1 MIDRELFELMK
12 VSLAE
17 VLRAQLKPLDK
28 WQQPMPEAAADLA
41 FGFAL
46 AAKQRIDRHRPSAP
60 MHDPHAA
67 TIPPPPVKCQTFGC
81 ERVAIKDSDY
91 CKGHQD

>member
-1 MIDRELFELMK
+1 MIDMELFELMK
-12 VSLAE
+12 VTLAE
-17 VLRAQLKPLDK
+17 VLRAQLNPLGTCL
-28 WQQPMPEAAADLA
+28 QPIPEQAADLA
-41 FGFAL
+41 FSFAL
-46 AAKQRIDRHRPSAP
+46 AAKQRLDRHRPSAP

-67 TIPPPPVKCQTFGC
+67 TIPPPVKCQTFGC